1 MPATLPRCLPFF
13 LGRDMPTGINKRR
26 DIHRSP
32 FAVTVPFTK
41 PEQALIARLAEERQA
56 PKENHASAR
65 DKRIMYRD
73 NVATHLI
80 GLMGEYAVSKTL
92 GVPFDQE
99 AYVAGDLEKDMVIF
113 GVGVEIK
120 TLQGYLAFRVLEDF
134 VADVAVLVTYKAGV
148 FDQVTIQGWID
159 RETFTACHFQDDFG
173 YGVRPC
179 MQPNRLHPIFTLKT
193 FCEVRARHG

>member
-1 MPATLPRCLPFF
+1 M
-13 LGRDMPTGINKRR
+13 
-26 DIHRSP
+26 
-32 FAVTVPFTK
+32 TVAFSK
-41 PEQALIARLAEERQA
+41 PEQAMIARLAEERQA
-56 PKENHASAR
+56 PKEGHASAR
-65 DKRIMYRD
+65 DKRIMFRD

-99 AYVAGDLEKDMVIF
+99 AYVAGDLVKDMVIF
-113 GVGVEIK
+113 GVNVEIK
-120 TLQGYLAFRVLEDF
+120 TLQGYLTFRVIEDF

-159 RETFTACHFQDDFG
+159 RPTFAACHFEDDFG

-179 MQPNRLHPIFTLKT
+179 MQPDRLHPILTLKT
-193 FCEVRARHG
+193 FCEVTGKGKSR